1 MPVIIN
7 LREIFA
13 TDSQSEISNK
23 LNFNF
28 NQLLELGFGQI
39 GPQGPQ
45 GATGAAGPVGPEG
58 PQGPQGTVI
67 FSNSTT
73 TSSTPGVIPP
83 SGMVLGDLLITQDKI
98 WKKNLNDWT
107 QVSDFNQLVVNALGV
122 NISPYVGLAP
132 NSRVIK
138 PRLNSGLDL
147 TNSVTST
154 DPNYATPGLGQNYQT
169 VLYNFNELRTQSVSL
184 NNTGSIVISTNSS
197 TQKSFSPIGG
207 VNLSTNEITITAH
220 GFSTGTYVT
229 YSSEGGTPVAPL
241 TNFTGYYIIRISDNT
256 IKLAQTYEAAIA
268 GNAIDFSV
276 YGTGSLHRL
285 IPAPPSPDKVFPAT
299 ANLMLYSFFN
309 GTADPAKEFATANKG
324 YKHQLELGSLDT
336 LTTAYEGVTVAAQA
350 FVISPSFENLRLK
363 KYRITGSPAWTNSQ
377 GSYMLRA
384 EYDISSQ
391 GITSASSESFSPRRN
406 SEQVWKINKAE
417 GQSADSRIIEMRLTN
432 SNILQY
438 LESSSSTLVD
448 GIFLKKGPS
457 VNDADSYSFGLGFH
471 PTILSQVLF
480 DSSNNITAFKY
491 RGVQVEITR
500 NSDELGT
507 VITPTSIANNTNGDF
522 TISSQ
527 GTSKIQLTDTRLL
540 ERLDFGFDENLTA
553 LNSLSPFNI
562 TNPGPLLTLI
572 PLTSNYRLT
581 SNKNVIRLGKRQ
593 QDLGNVTSNS
603 INIASI
609 TNADVGTV
617 IYVVAGESNP
627 TYNIICSYLT
637 PPTVSSFQ
645 DLNNIPIVDRSYS
658 NKTVT
663 LVQNTIIK
671 FTLVQRWFYFGPLF
685 GSISWKY
692 WYMENLD
699 GESFALSNR
708 ATALET
714 RATSLE
720 TRATNLETRSTNL
733 ESPMTNWVS
742 LTETNPL
749 LFNSTIQYRKN
760 IITNQVFF
768 RGDCTVDIGF
778 PAGNNVIGQLP
789 VLPFPNNTRPSSR
802 ITIPVA
808 IDASSNLLSNDS
820 YVVVETTGEVRF
832 VYQPRGNTGQP
843 AITYKF
849 FMNPVTYFT
858 N

>member
-241 TNFTGYYIIRISDNT
+241 TNFIGYYIIRISDNT

-285 IPAPPSPDKVFPAT
+285 ITAPPSPDKVFPAT

-457 VNDADSYSFGLGFH
+457 VNDAASYSFGLGFH
-471 PTILSQVLF
+471 PSNLSQALF
-480 DSSNNITAFKY
+480 DSSANITAFKY

-500 NSDELGT
+500 PSDELGT
-507 VITPTSIANNTNGDF
+507 VITPTSIANNTNQDF

-527 GTSKIQLTDTRLL
+527 GSSKIQLTDTRLL
-540 ERLDFGFDENLTA
+540 ERLDFGFDENQAAVRTLSGLPIFDDGAFLSPNTSGTYLLTA
-553 LNSLSPFNI
+553 
-562 TNPGPLLTLI
+562 
-572 PLTSNYRLT
+572 
-581 SNKNVIRLGKRQ
+581 NKNVIRLGK
-593 QDLGNVTSNS
+593 DPFMLNTA
-603 INIASI
+603 INPIADNITIENI
-609 TNADVGTV
+609 TNADLGAV
-617 IYVVAGESNP
+617 IYVIVGEADP
-627 TYNIICSYLT
+627 TYRIQCSYPT
-637 PPTVSSFQ
+637 PGSSPVVQPLGGF
-645 DLNNIPIVDRSYS
+645 PIVDRSYS
-658 NKTVT
+658 SKNIP
-663 LVQNTIIK
+663 LIPNTIVK
-671 FTLVQRWFYFGPLF
+671 FTLVQRWFAFGT
-685 GSISWKY
+685 GINTSVVAWRY

-699 GESFALSNR
+699 AESVVHETQISSLQSR
-708 ATALET
+708 AET
-714 RATSLE
+714 
-720 TRATNLETRSTNL
+720 L

>member
-7 LREIFA
+7 LREVFA
-13 TDSQSEISNK
+13 TDSQVEVSTK
-23 LNFNF
+23 VNFNF
-28 NQLLELGFGQI
+28 NQLLELGLGQVGPV
-39 GPQGPQ
+39 GPQGP
-45 GATGAAGPVGPEG
+45 TGAAGPVGPIG
-58 PQGPQGTVI
+58 PQGPEGTVI
-67 FSNSTT
+67 FSNSST
-73 TSSTPGVIPP
+73 TSSTPGVVPP
-83 SGMVLGDLLITQDKI
+83 NGMAVGDILITADKI
-98 WKKNLNDWT
+98 WKKNSTNWT
-107 QVSDFNQLVVNALGV
+107 QVSDFNQLVINALGV
-122 NISPYVGLAP
+122 NISPYIIIAP
-132 NSRVIK
+132 NSRVLK
-138 PRLNSGLDL
+138 PRITSGLDL
-147 TNSVTST
+147 TNSLTTT

-169 VLYNFNELRTQSVSL
+169 VLYNFNELNAKSVVL
-184 NNTGSIVISTNSS
+184 NNTGSIVINQNSS
-197 TQKSFSPIGG
+197 TARSFSPISGG
-207 VNLSTNEITITAH
+207 AVDLSSNEITFGAAH

-229 YSSEGGTPVAPL
+229 YSAEGGSPISPL
-241 TNFTGYYIIRISDNT
+241 SNFTGYYVIAVT
-256 IKLAQTYEAAIA
+256 GTVLKLAQSYSDALA
-268 GNAIDFSV
+268 GTAIDLSGF
-276 YGTGSLHRL
+276 GTGSLHRL
-285 IPAPPSPDKVFPAT
+285 ITAAPEPDKVFPAT
-299 ANLMLYSFFN
+299 ANLLLYSYFN
-309 GTADPAKEFATANKG
+309 GTADQAKQFATTAKG

-336 LTTAYEGVTVAAQA
+336 LTTGYPGVTSTAQA
-350 FVISPSFENLRLK
+350 FVISPSFENLRFR
-363 KYRITGSPAWTNSQ
+363 KYRLIGPGSWTGDQ
-377 GSYMLRA
+377 GSYYLRS
-384 EYDISSQ
+384 EYDLSSD

-406 SEQVWKINKAE
+406 SEQIWKINKAE
-417 GQSADSRIIEMRLTN
+417 TLAANSRVIEMRLTN
-432 SNILQY
+432 SNL
-438 LESSSSTLVD
+438 LAWNESSSSTLVD
-448 GIFLKKGPS
+448 GIFLKRGPS
-457 VNDADSYSFGLGFH
+457 ANDSNSYSFGLGFH
-471 PTILSQVLF
+471 PTNLSQVLF

-507 VITPTSIANNTNGDF
+507 VITPTGIANNTNQDF

-527 GTSKIQLTDTRLL
+527 GSSKIQLTDTRLL

-593 QDLGNVTSNS
+593 QDLGNLTSNS

-658 NKTVT
+658 NKTVI

-714 RATSLE
+714 RAT
-720 TRATNLETRSTNL
+720 NLEAPTLSYQ
-733 ESPMTNWVS
+733 SS
-742 LTETNPL
+742 ETCV
-749 LFNSTIQYRKN
+749 TK
-760 IITNQVFF
+760 QVFI
-768 RGDCTVDIGF
+768 VLNL
-778 PAGNNVIGQLP
+778 GNKA
-789 VLPFPNNTRPSSR
+789 F
-802 ITIPVA
+802 
-808 IDASSNLLSNDS
+808 
-820 YVVVETTGEVRF
+820 
-832 VYQPRGNTGQP
+832 
-843 AITYKF
+843 
-849 FMNPVTYFT
+849 
-858 N
+858 